1 MNEAS
6 WEELAKESMGGHS
19 NTSAYSLVYIDTSK
33 PELLLD
39 AEWAGSIGKMTP
51 DRNMR
56 RRMSMTHIFPGE
68 TREEKMEQGELE
80 ALAITLP
87 QDLAQFVIDDN
98 NAFHDEVI
106 RWDKEQ
112 ETLKR
117 QDAMATQQE
126 AEQNAVSSAT
136 DTNNDVQVEQCNL
149 YAITSHVGISIIS
162 NRLSRKS

>member
-1 MNEAS
+1 
-6 WEELAKESMGGHS
+6 
-19 NTSAYSLVYIDTSK
+19 
-33 PELLLD
+33 
-39 AEWAGSIGKMTP
+39 
-51 DRNMR
+51 
-56 RRMSMTHIFPGE
+56 
-68 TREEKMEQGELE
+68 MEQGELE